1 MTLAGIIL
9 LAIALSIDACAVSFA
24 HGLIMHENRVKNA
37 LFLAV
42 FTGMAQ
48 ALMPLIGY
56 FITQPFYKTIEPVG
70 KWIVFSIFLY
80 LGIKIIQEAFEKDKE
95 VPLCLS
101 ISCLFMIA
109 IATSIDALAA
119 GVTLALTSSKI
130 FFSAIIIGCTTFIFS
145 LFGFT
150 SGCFLKKFPT
160 MYLEIFA
167 GLILILLALKSIL

>member
-37 LFLAV
+37 LLLAV

-48 ALMPLIGY
+48 ALMPITGY
-56 FITQPFYKTIEPVG
+56 FVTQPFYKTIEPVG

-145 LFGFT
+145 LLGFT

-167 GLILILLALKSIL
+167 GIILILLALKSIL